1 MIVTAAPLHAVPK
14 VGLGSPAPRHLFF
27 GRWAHTPLTHCA
39 PQSSPTRT
47 QEKHMS
53 KGLNQKKEQKKKPA
67 KSMKEKKA
75 EKKDKKATK
84 AFAPV

>member
-1 MIVTAAPLHAVPK
+1 ML
-14 VGLGSPAPRHLFF
+14 PAPAGT
-27 GRWAHTPLTHCA
+27 GRPEHH
-39 PQSSPTRT
+39 RT
-47 QEKHMS
+47 ESTMA

>member
-1 MIVTAAPLHAVPK
+1 MIAMAGPLHAVPE
-14 VGLGSPAPRHLFF
+14 VGPAIQPRPPVLAPVGAYSPGRLRTAVPRH
-27 GRWAHTPLTHCA
+27 AHE
-39 PQSSPTRT
+39 
-47 QEKHMS
+47 EKHMS